1 MLTSLKGITEVKV
14 QRGFGLAGE
23 SPWDTMR
30 EAAIAVERAGFESFW
45 LSQPANGSTL
55 TKLNS
60 VAKLTRN
67 VRVGVG
73 AIPLTR
79 ESPEEIVAQLRTLSF
94 PMERLRLGIG
104 SGAGAGSL
112 IRLRQGVELLRSLI
126 DVEIV
131 VSPLGP
137 KMCRL
142 AGEVADT
149 VLFTWITPSHAERS
163 LRWVRGGA
171 ICAGRRVPPATA
183 YVRCAMETAARSRL
197 ETECA
202 RYGSIPHYAAHFG
215 RQGVKPIKTTILA
228 NSRANLE
235 QQISAY
241 ESVLDHVVVR
251 AFTSATHTEILQLV
265 EISRP

>member
-1 MLTSLKGITEVKV
+1 MTLMKV

-23 SPWDTMR
+23 SPWETIR
-30 EAAIAVERAGFESFW
+30 EAAIAVESTGFESFW
-45 LSQPANGSTL
+45 LSQPADGSTL
-55 TKLNS
+55 TKLHTIS
-60 VAKLTRN
+60 TLTRDIQL
-67 VRVGVG
+67 GVG

-79 ESPEEIVAQLRTLSF
+79 ESPDQIAGRLRTLSF
-94 PMERLRLGIG
+94 PFDRLRLGIG
-104 SGAGAGSL
+104 SGAGVGSL
-112 IRLRQGVELLRSLI
+112 DRVRKGIELLRTLV

-131 VSPLGP
+131 VAPLGP
-137 KMCRL
+137 KMCML

-149 VLFTWITPSHAERS
+149 VLFTWITPSHAATS
-163 LRWVRGGA
+163 LRWVREGA
-171 ICAGRRVPPATA
+171 TSAGRGVPPATA

-215 RQGVKPIKTTILA
+215 RQGVRPIKTTILA

-235 QQISAY
+235 QQILDY
-241 ESVLDHVVVR
+241 ESFLDHVVVR